1 MKKNIHIHLDPI
13 GGISGD
19 MFISSMIDANPKL
32 KKITLEISKNI
43 IKGIKLSIKKA
54 KNGHISGTSV
64 LVQNTNKE
72 KHHHRAYYDVKKIIN
87 DSFLNNTTKLTAIEL
102 FKRLAT
108 AESKIHGI
116 SLFNVK
122 FHEIGAWDSIIDNI
136 IAAEIIEYYRNKY
149 NVTWSCSP
157 LPIGK
162 GKVST
167 AHGILSIPA
176 PATSLLLK
184 NFPIIEDG
192 VEGERTTPTGA
203 AIINLIDPHPDIA
216 SATNEALKIKYQG
229 IGIGSKNIKNIPN
242 ILRTLIFT
250 NDKSPI
256 KNVKREIVNKI
267 SFDIDDQSPED
278 LSLSLDRI
286 KKVDGVIDISQTPTI
301 GKKGRLLINIK
312 ILCRVEKANKIISC
326 VFNETSTIGLRT
338 SIIARQT
345 LDREIKRISNFSI
358 KEVKRPSGI
367 SSKKVESKDLKNYS
381 YKNRSKIRNKIEQ
394 EIAIQ

>member
-32 KKITLEISKNI
+32 KKIALEISKNV
-43 IKGIKLSIKKA
+43 IKGIKLNIKKV

-72 KHHHRAYYDVKKIIN
+72 KAHHRAYYDIKKIIN
-87 DSFLNNTTKLTAIEL
+87 DSNLKSATKLTSIEL
-102 FKRLAT
+102 FKKLAT

-136 IAAEIIEYYRNKY
+136 ITAEIIEYYRNQY

-162 GKVST
+162 GKIST

-184 NFPIIEDG
+184 NIPIIEDG
-192 VEGERTTPTGA
+192 IEGERTTPTGA
-203 AIINLIDPHPDIA
+203 AIVNLINPHPDIA
-216 SATNEALKIKYQG
+216 SAKNENLIIKYQG
-229 IGIGSKNIKNIPN
+229 IGIGSKNFKNIPN
-242 ILRTLIFT
+242 ILRTLIFID
-250 NDKSPI
+250 DKCPI
-256 KNVKREIVNKI
+256 KNIKKEVINKI

-278 LSLSLDRI
+278 LSLSLEKI
-286 KKVDGVIDISQTPTI
+286 KKVDGVLDISQIPTI
-301 GKKGRLLINIK
+301 GKKGRLLINVK
-312 ILCRVEKANKIISC
+312 ILCRVEKANKVISY

-338 SIIARQT
+338 SIIARQV
-345 LDREIKRISNFSI
+345 LHREIKKISNFSI
-358 KEVKRPSGI
+358 KEVERPSGKT
-367 SSKKVESKDLKNYS
+367 SKKVESNDLKNYS
-381 YKNRSKIRNKIEQ
+381 YKNRGKIREKIEK
-394 EIAIQ
+394 